1 VEKEQEERAQEKQP
15 LRTSLGVGVVSLP
28 EYPGS
33 DRRTTRIAPLFSL
46 AYGRFFVGADAQG
59 GSGTGPG
66 TAGGIGFNAYQ
77 AGGFRLGGLLGIDF
91 RSPRAEG
98 DDERLRGLGDI
109 ERTVRAG
116 VFASYA
122 KDWLILRASATS
134 DVAGHHQGTL
144 VRFDVLGRYSP
155 FERLLLSA
163 GPGLTWASAQREQT
177 FFGIDANQSARSG
190 RPQYTAGSGIE
201 SLRFSVA
208 ARYLISTKWSVAA
221 SYSAARLQG
230 DAAASPITQSKSQNV
245 YGAFASYRF

>member
-1 VEKEQEERAQEKQP
+1 
-15 LRTSLGVGVVSLP
+15 VVSLP

-33 DRRTTRIAPLFSL
+33 DRRTTRLAPLFSL
-46 AYGRFFVGADAQG
+46 SYGRFFVGADTQG

-66 TAGGIGFNAYQ
+66 TAGGIGFSAYQ
-77 AGGFRLGGLLGIDF
+77 SGGFRLGGLLGADF

-122 KDWLILRASATS
+122 KDWLILRASATA

-144 VRFDVLGRYSP
+144 VRLDVLGRYAP
-155 FERLLLSA
+155 FERLVLSA

-190 RPQYTAGSGIE
+190 RPQYVAGSGVE

-208 ARYLISTKWSVAA
+208 ARYLLSPKWSVAA
-221 SYSAARLQG
+221 SFSAARLQG

-245 YGAFASYRF
+245 YGVFASYRF